1 MSPPESEWMLWAMRL
16 KTWVRAELDQPSQ
29 DIESISTRCAKVEEA
44 TAVLGDLKG
53 EVERITAC
61 NEHLQRT
68 VSALQGRIL
77 EVESES
83 TTRNRTAATE
93 TSDLREAS
101 RLLSEQLKDIVQD
114 FDQVKRE
121 SKATQEV
128 QRREQQELK
137 QQIAGLI
144 SSVDA
149 STKSKVGSL
158 ALIAVLPSQGIF
170 TDITAAAH
178 TPPLGATAVDEP
190 PAEANDPP
198 EGLFFPPR
206 LQLRISQG
214 NETFP
219 QYLASGEAFV
229 RDILQR
235 SEAQAVKAYIKGL
248 KQKFRRQAVCDAL
261 EAKGWT
267 WANASHEIQ
276 MIIDEGKKRRQ
287 SRRTMQLPSL
297 GNID

>member
-53 EVERITAC
+53 EVERITAS
-61 NEHLQRT
+61 NQRT

-83 TTRNRTAATE
+83 VTRNRSSATE

-101 RLLSEQLKDIVQD
+101 RLLSEQLKDVVQE

-121 SKATQEV
+121 LKATQQV

-144 SSVDA
+144 ASVGT
-149 STKSKVGSL
+149 STKSTV
-158 ALIAVLPSQGIF
+158 
-170 TDITAAAH
+170 AAAH
-178 TPPLGATAVDEP
+178 TPPLGATGVDEP
-190 PAEANDPP
+190 PAEANDPS

-214 NETFP
+214 SETFP

>member
-53 EVERITAC
+53 EVERITAS
-61 NEHLQRT
+61 NQRT
-68 VSALQGRIL
+68 VSTLQGRIL

-83 TTRNRTAATE
+83 VTRNRTSATE

-101 RLLSEQLKDIVQD
+101 RLLSEQLKNVVQE

-121 SKATQEV
+121 LKATQQV

-144 SSVDA
+144 ASVGT
-149 STKSKVGSL
+149 STKSTV
-158 ALIAVLPSQGIF
+158 
-170 TDITAAAH
+170 AAH
-178 TPPLGATAVDEP
+178 TPPLGVTAVDEP

>member
-29 DIESISTRCAKVEEA
+29 DIESLSTRCAKIEEA

-53 EVERITAC
+53 EVERITAS

-83 TTRNRTAATE
+83 ITRNRSSATE
-93 TSDLREAS
+93 TFELREAS
-101 RLLSEQLKDIVQD
+101 RLLSEQLKDVVQE

-149 STKSKVGSL
+149 STKSKV
-158 ALIAVLPSQGIF
+158 
-170 TDITAAAH
+170 AAAH
-178 TPPLGATAVDEP
+178 TPPLGATAADEP

-297 GNID
+297 GNTD